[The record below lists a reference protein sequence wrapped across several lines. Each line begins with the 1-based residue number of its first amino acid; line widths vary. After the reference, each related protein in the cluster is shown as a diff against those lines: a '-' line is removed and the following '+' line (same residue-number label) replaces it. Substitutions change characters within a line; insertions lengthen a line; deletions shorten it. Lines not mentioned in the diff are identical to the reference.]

1 MDEIKILTAI
11 SNINATI
18 HALELSLSDIVK
30 KHPTRLD
37 LIEPMK
43 THSEALNEALN
54 VFREL
59 EKENRMLITMNF
71 NYHKECLEL
80 KYELDKIKKE
90 AEFKDI
96 EL

>member
-18 HALELSLSDIVK
+18 HALELSLSDIIK

-37 LIEPMK
+37 LIGPMK
-43 THSEALNEALN
+43 THSQALNDALN

-71 NYHKECLEL
+71 NYHKETLEL